1 MQNADWRPAKQIL
14 GIGQEKNDT
23 EKRRNG
29 ETGIRGQRSED
40 RRRGRRSQI
49 EGI

>member
-23 EKRRNG
+23 EKRRDGNK
-29 ETGIRGQRSED
+29 RSEVGGQKTGKEITD
-40 RRRGRRSQI
+40 
-49 EGI
+49 